1 MYALGRGGSRR
12 SINIWP
18 GFVDALATLLLV
30 VIFVLMVFM
39 IAQYFLSTA
48 LTGRDEALQRLER
61 EISELADILSLERDA
76 NADLRINLAQ
86 ISSELQSSLV
96 TRESLQNQ
104 LAALAEERDDLSTE
118 LAGIVAARD
127 AAERR
132 FAELAARAG
141 IDQAELEKAYKSIE
155 ANKEKIEA
163 QLEEL
168 AILKSLR
175 DDMVVKLASTEMAL
189 NTSEEEKAKLK
200 LSLVDAQALLAQQ
213 KAREKDLSSRL
224 VEAQDLSQDAQI
236 KIELLNRQIAS
247 LRQQL
252 ARIETILETTE
263 TANKAK
269 DVRIADLG
277 RRLNV
282 ALASKVQ
289 ELSRYRSEFFGRL
302 REVLGDHP
310 GIQIVG
316 DRFVFQSEVLFDSG
330 SAVLEAAGREQ
341 MRQLADTLIELSA
354 NIPAEVDWIL
364 RVDGHTDVR
373 PISTPEFP
381 SNWELSTARA
391 ISVVH
396 FLTDRGIPAKRLA
409 ATGFGQFQPLDP
421 ADTLAAYRKN
431 RRIELKLT
439 QR

>member
-1 MYALGRGGSRR
+1 MYSLSRRGSRR

-18 GFVDALATLLLV
+18 GFVDALAAVLLV
-30 VIFVLMVFM
+30 VIFMLMVFM

-48 LTGRDEALQRLER
+48 LTGRDEALQRLDR

-96 TRESLQNQ
+96 ARESLQNQ
-104 LAALAEERDDLSTE
+104 LAALAEERDDLSSE

-127 AAERR
+127 AAERQ

-141 IDQAELEKAYKSIE
+141 LNQEELEKAYKSIE
-155 ANKEKIEA
+155 ANKEKIET

-175 DDMVVKLASTEMAL
+175 DDMVVKLASTEMAF
-189 NTSEEEKAKLK
+189 NTSEEERAKLK

-213 KAREKDLSSRL
+213 SAREKALSTRL
-224 VEAQDLSQDAQI
+224 VDAQDLSQDAQI
-236 KIELLNRQIAS
+236 KIELLNRQIAA

-252 ARIETILETTE
+252 ARIENILETT
-263 TANKAK
+263 AVADKAK

-310 GIQIVG
+310 GITIVG

-330 SAVLEAAGREQ
+330 SAVLEASGKEQ
-341 MRQLADTLIELSA
+341 MHQLAETLIELSA
-354 NIPAEVDWIL
+354 SIPAEIDWIL

-373 PISTPEFP
+373 PIATPEFP
-381 SNWELSTARA
+381 SNWELSTGRA
-391 ISVVH
+391 ISVVRY
-396 FLTDRGIPAKRLA
+396 LIEQGIPSKRLA

-421 ADTLAAYRKN
+421 ADTLAAFRKN

>member
-1 MYALGRGGSRR
+1 MYSLSRRGSRR

-18 GFVDALATLLLV
+18 GFVDALAAVLLV

-39 IAQYFLSTA
+39 IAQFFLSTA
-48 LTGRDEALQRLER
+48 LTGRDEALQRLDR

-96 TRESLQNQ
+96 ARESLQNQ
-104 LAALAEERDDLSTE
+104 LAALADERDDLSGE

-127 AAERR
+127 AAERQ

-141 IDQAELEKAYKSIE
+141 LNQEELEKAYKSIE
-155 ANKEKIEA
+155 ANKEKIET

-175 DDMVVKLASTEMAL
+175 DDMVLKLASTEMAF
-189 NTSEEEKAKLK
+189 NTSEAEKAELK

-213 KAREKDLSSRL
+213 SAREKDLSTRL

-252 ARIETILETTE
+252 ARIENILETTE
-263 TANKAK
+263 VADKAK

-330 SAVLEAAGREQ
+330 SAVLEAAGKEQ
-341 MRQLADTLIELSA
+341 MHQLAETLIELSA
-354 NIPAEVDWIL
+354 SIPAEVDWIL

-373 PISTPEFP
+373 PIATPEFP
-381 SNWELSTARA
+381 SNWELSTGRA
-391 ISVVH
+391 ISVVRY
-396 FLTDRGIPAKRLA
+396 LIEQGVPSKRLA

-421 ADTLAAYRKN
+421 ADTLAAFRKN

>member
-96 TRESLQNQ
+96 ARESLQGQ
-104 LAALAEERDDLSTE
+104 LAALAEERDDLSNE
-118 LAGIVAARD
+118 LAGMLAARD
-127 AAERR
+127 AAERQ

-141 IDQAELEKAYKSIE
+141 INQEELEEAYKSID

-163 QLEEL
+163 QLAEL

-189 NTSEEEKAKLK
+189 NTSEEERAKLK
-200 LSLVDAQALLAQQ
+200 LSLADAQAILAERR
-213 KAREKDLSSRL
+213 AREKDLSAKL

-252 ARIETILETTE
+252 ARIEDILETTE

-269 DVRIADLG
+269 DVRIANLG

-330 SAVLEAAGREQ
+330 SAVLETAGKDQ
-341 MRQLADTLIELSA
+341 MRQLANTLIELSA
-354 NIPAEVDWIL
+354 DIPAEVDWIL

-373 PISTPEFP
+373 PIATPEFP

-391 ISVVH
+391 ISVVRY
-396 FLTDRGIPAKRLA
+396 LTQQGVPSKRLA

-421 ADTLAAYRKN
+421 ADNLAAFRKN

>member
-18 GFVDALATLLLV
+18 GFVDALAAVLLV

-61 EISELADILSLERDA
+61 EISELANILSLERDA

-96 TRESLQNQ
+96 TRESLRSQ
-104 LAALAEERDDLSTE
+104 LVALAEERDDLSNE

-132 FAELAARAG
+132 LAEMAARAG
-141 IDQAELEKAYKSIE
+141 VNQEELEKAYKSIE
-155 ANKEKIEA
+155 ANKEKIET
-163 QLEEL
+163 QLAEL

-175 DDMVVKLASTEMAL
+175 DDMVIKLASTEMAL
-189 NTSEEEKAKLK
+189 DTSEEEKAKLK
-200 LSLVDAQALLAQQ
+200 LRLVDAEALLAQRN
-213 KAREKDLSSRL
+213 AREKDLSSQL
-224 VEAQDLSQDAQI
+224 ANAETLSRDAQI
-236 KIELLNRQIAS
+236 KIDLLNRQIAS

-252 ARIETILETTE
+252 ARIENILETTE
-263 TANKAK
+263 VADKAK

-330 SAVLEAAGREQ
+330 SAELEAAGKEQ
-341 MRQLADTLIELSA
+341 MHQLAETLIELSA
-354 NIPAEVDWIL
+354 RIPAEVNWIL

-373 PISTPEFP
+373 PIATPEFP
-381 SNWELSTARA
+381 SNWELSTGRA
-391 ISVVH
+391 ISVVRY
-396 FLTDRGIPAKRLA
+396 LIEQGIPSKRLA

-421 ADTLAAYRKN
+421 ADTLAAFRKN

>member
-1 MYALGRGGSRR
+1 MYALGRRGSRR

-48 LTGRDEALQRLER
+48 LTGRDEALQRLNR

-96 TRESLQNQ
+96 ARESLQGQ
-104 LAALAEERDDLSTE
+104 LAALAEERDDLSNE
-118 LAGIVAARD
+118 VAGLLAARD

-132 FAELAARAG
+132 FAEIAARAG
-141 IDQAELEKAYKSIE
+141 LNQEELEKAYKSIE
-155 ANKEKIEA
+155 VNKEKIEA
-163 QLEEL
+163 QLAEL

-175 DDMVVKLASTEMAL
+175 DDMVIKLASTEMAF
-189 NTSEEEKAKLK
+189 NTSEAERAKLK
-200 LSLVDAQALLAQQ
+200 LSLADAQALLAQQ
-213 KAREKDLSSRL
+213 NAREKDLSSQL
-224 VEAQDLSQDAQI
+224 VKAQDLSQDAQI

-252 ARIETILETTE
+252 ARIENILETTE
-263 TANKAK
+263 IADKAK

-282 ALASKVQ
+282 ALANKVQ

-316 DRFVFQSEVLFDSG
+316 DRFVFQSEVLFDTG
-330 SAVLEAAGREQ
+330 SAVLEAAGKDQ
-341 MRQLADTLIELSA
+341 MRQLAETLIEISA
-354 NIPAEVDWIL
+354 SIPPEVDWIL
-364 RVDGHTDVR
+364 RVDGHTDIR
-373 PISTPEFP
+373 PINTPEFP

-391 ISVVH
+391 ISVVRY
-396 FLTDRGIPAKRLA
+396 LTEQGVPAERLA
-409 ATGFGQFQPLDP
+409 ATGFGQFQPLDLT
-421 ADTLAAYRKN
+421 DTLAAFRKN

>member
-96 TRESLQNQ
+96 ARESLQGQ
-104 LAALAEERDDLSTE
+104 LAALAEERDDLSNE
-118 LAGIVAARD
+118 LAGMLAARD

-141 IDQAELEKAYKSIE
+141 INQEELEEAYKSIE

-163 QLEEL
+163 QLAEL

-189 NTSEEEKAKLK
+189 NTSEEERAKLK
-200 LSLVDAQALLAQQ
+200 LSLADAQAILAERR
-213 KAREKDLSSRL
+213 AREKDLSAKL

-236 KIELLNRQIAS
+236 KIELLNRHIAS
-247 LRQQL
+247 LRLQL
-252 ARIETILETTE
+252 ERIENILETTE
-263 TANKAK
+263 AADKSN
-269 DVRIADLG
+269 DVRIDDLPWPA
-277 RRLNV
+277 R
-282 ALASKVQ
+282 
-289 ELSRYRSEFFGRL
+289 SRSYPATARNS
-302 REVLGDHP
+302 
-310 GIQIVG
+310 
-316 DRFVFQSEVLFDSG
+316 
-330 SAVLEAAGREQ
+330 SAGCAKCWA
-341 MRQLADTLIELSA
+341 I
-354 NIPAEVDWIL
+354 IPAS
-364 RVDGHTDVR
+364 RSSATASCSSR
-373 PISTPEFP
+373 KCCSTPARP
-381 SNWELSTARA
+381 CWRRPARTRCINW
-391 ISVVH
+391 
-396 FLTDRGIPAKRLA
+396 P
-409 ATGFGQFQPLDP
+409 
-421 ADTLAAYRKN
+421 
-431 RRIELKLT
+431 KL
-439 QR
+439 

>member
-96 TRESLQNQ
+96 ARESLQGQ
-104 LAALAEERDDLSTE
+104 LAALAEERDDLSNE
-118 LAGIVAARD
+118 LAGMLAARD

-141 IDQAELEKAYKSIE
+141 INQEELEEAYKSIE

-163 QLEEL
+163 QLAEL

-189 NTSEEEKAKLK
+189 NTSEEERAKLK
-200 LSLVDAQALLAQQ
+200 LSLADAQAILAERR
-213 KAREKDLSSRL
+213 AREKDLSAKL

-247 LRQQL
+247 LRLQL
-252 ARIETILETTE
+252 ARIENILETTE
-263 TANKAK
+263 AADKAK

-330 SAVLEAAGREQ
+330 SAVLEAAGKDQ
-341 MRQLADTLIELSA
+341 MHQLAETLIEISA
-354 NIPAEVDWIL
+354 SIPAEVDWIL

-373 PISTPEFP
+373 PIATPEFP

-391 ISVVH
+391 ISVVRY
-396 FLTDRGIPAKRLA
+396 LTQQGVPSKRLA

-421 ADTLAAYRKN
+421 ADNLAAFRKN

>member
-39 IAQYFLSTA
+39 IAQFFLSTA
-48 LTGRDEALQRLER
+48 LTGRDQALQRLER

-76 NADLRINLAQ
+76 NAELRINLAQ

-96 TRESLQNQ
+96 AREGLQNQ
-104 LAALAEERDDLSTE
+104 LAALAEERDGLNSE
-118 LAGIVAARD
+118 LAQIVAARD

-141 IDQAELEKAYKSIE
+141 IDQDELEEAYKSIDV
-155 ANKEKIEA
+155 NKEKIET

-175 DDMVVKLASTEMAL
+175 DEMVAKLATTEMAL
-189 NTSEEEKAKLK
+189 NTSEEERAKLRTQ
-200 LSLVDAQALLAQQ
+200 LVDAEALLARQN
-213 KAREKDLSSRL
+213 AREDDLSSQL
-224 VEAQDLSQDAQI
+224 TDAQNLSEEAQI

-247 LRQQL
+247 LRNQL
-252 ARIETILETTE
+252 GRLETILD
-263 TANKAK
+263 TAEAENKAK
-269 DVRIADLG
+269 EVKIADLG

-289 ELSRYRSEFFGRL
+289 ELARYRSEFFGRL
-302 REVLGDHP
+302 REVLGEHP
-310 GIQIVG
+310 DIQIVG

-330 SAVLEAAGREQ
+330 SAVLELAGKEQ
-341 MRQLADTLIELSA
+341 MGRLAQTLIELSA
-354 NIPAEVDWIL
+354 NIPPEVDWIL

-373 PISTPEFP
+373 PISTAAFP

-391 ISVVH
+391 ISVVRY
-396 FLTDRGIPAKRLA
+396 LIEQGIPAGRLA

-421 ADTLAAYRKN
+421 TDNQTAFRKN